1 MRRTFQIAV
10 AAIFPIMALATPAT
24 AALTVL
30 TFAESGV
37 NPPSSVLFTD
47 NGNGTTSMSTDVG
60 VTISAIAGPLGPTV
74 PITDAKFML
83 SGFSTDAAS
92 MELVGGVPFYVQTFS
107 GTYSVDAPECGT
119 VCLEGTWD
127 DVLTGPLGGF
137 ALALAASDPPFNG
150 LTMLSDTIPASLLGV
165 PRGMALAKT
174 ALTTPV
180 TLDCKSLLGCT
191 LASTSANVSGTFS
204 AGAVPE
210 PSTWAMMLLGFAG
223 LGYAGYR
230 ASHKSAARAA

>member
-1 MRRTFQIAV
+1 MRQTFRIAA

-24 AALTVL
+24 ALTVL

-47 NGNGTTSMSTDVG
+47 NGNGTTSLVTAVG

-74 PITDAKFML
+74 PIADATFML
-83 SGFSTDAAS
+83 SGFSTDAAAS
-92 MELVGGVPFYVQTFS
+92 EIVGGVPFYVQTFS
-107 GTYSVDAPECGT
+107 GTYAVDAPECGT
-119 VCLEGTWD
+119 VCLQGTWD
-127 DVLTGPLGGF
+127 DVMTGPINGF
-137 ALALAASDPPFNG
+137 ALALAASDPPLNG
-150 LTMLSDTIPASLLGV
+150 LTMSSDTIPAGLLGI
-165 PRGMALAKT
+165 PRGMALAQT
-174 ALTTPV
+174 ALTSPV
-180 TLDCKSLLGCT
+180 TIDCASPLGCT

-204 AGAVPE
+204 AGSVPE

-230 ASHKSAARAA
+230 ASRKSVALAA